1 MNKKVTRENDRTE
14 EEVQTKEH
22 RKILVVQQ
30 SIQTEY
36 IQVNTTSQQ
45 DFVHPA
51 SQTAASTE

>member
-22 RKILVVQQ
+22 HKILVVQQ
-30 SIQTEY
+30 SIQTEH

-51 SQTAASTE
+51 SQTTASTE